1 MSVSALEVIGEHGIE
16 EKLIYQQFQ
25 TGKNA
30 TTLKPVGKRTSIN
43 KGLDGRRESNQSENE
58 KSELM
63 GSKFSVKANHLN
75 NDSAEGL
82 VHNVDIE
89 NLGIKKSCL
98 SPTLLSNYVL
108 AISLLKN
115 ISMKFAY
122 PDNFARNFE

>member
-1 MSVSALEVIGEHGIE
+1 
-16 EKLIYQQFQ
+16 
-25 TGKNA
+25 
-30 TTLKPVGKRTSIN
+30 
-43 KGLDGRRESNQSENE
+43 
-58 KSELM
+58 M
-63 GSKFSVKANHLN
+63 GSKFSVKTSHLN